1 MSWLF
6 SVVNFRASRPAPTP
20 RAYSRVSRS
29 VHSNDMGSVVAPT
42 AFGSIAMR
50 VSSEVGCAA
59 GTRHSITRPVLRF
72 IRPTLAN
79 APRQG
84 LRQGRLFGMRN
95 RTVLWKAAAILAAVI
110 TVGACSGSPQ
120 VRSITLTF
128 IRHAES
134 QSNAQQVINTDIPGP
149 GLSEQGQG
157 QAEQLAH
164 QLSRNNFD
172 AIYASDMVR
181 TQQTAEPL
189 AHALGKSVEILPG
202 LREIEAGK
210 YNDSPTKRADL
221 TYLVAP
227 ADWLNGDVKDA
238 IPGSISGEQFN
249 DRFPAAVQKIYDSGH
264 NKPVAF
270 SHREAIMYWTL
281 MNVKNPKDSLATSH
295 PCPNLGR
302 VVITGSPA
310 MGWTLVDWDGIRD
323 FSY

>member
-1 MSWLF
+1 
-6 SVVNFRASRPAPTP
+6 
-20 RAYSRVSRS
+20 
-29 VHSNDMGSVVAPT
+29 
-42 AFGSIAMR
+42 
-50 VSSEVGCAA
+50 
-59 GTRHSITRPVLRF
+59 
-72 IRPTLAN
+72 
-79 APRQG
+79 
-84 LRQGRLFGMRN
+84 MRN
-95 RTVLWKAAAILAAVI
+95 RTRIVIWKAAAALAAVI

-149 GLSEQGQG
+149 SLTEQGEG

-172 AIYASDMVR
+172 AIYASDMAR
-181 TQQTAEPL
+181 AQQTAAPL

-202 LREIEAGK
+202 LREIDAGR
-210 YNDSPTKRADL
+210 YNNTPIKRADL

-227 ADWLNGDVKDA
+227 ADWLNGDVQDA

-249 DRFPAAVQKIYDSGH
+249 DRFTAAVQKIYDSGH
-264 NKPVAF
+264 STPVAF
-270 SHREAIMYWTL
+270 AHAESIMYWTL

-295 PCPNLGR
+295 RLPNLGR

-310 MGWTLVDWDGIRD
+310 LGWTLLDWDGIRD